1 MTQQLPNDEVDTALI
16 LEVELKR
23 RVNEIVHRTVE
34 KIIVNMVGKI
44 IQDELAKYKA
54 ETLMEVSI
62 NVGKMLQIVD
72 NEKRKP
78 LWESTPE
85 EFGLTK
91 AKLVEYL
98 KIGEDTGHFVIDIE
112 NDKIKKITKAD
123 SDE

>member
-16 LEVELKR
+16 LEGELKR

-62 NVGKMLQIVD
+62 NVGKMLQMVE

-91 AKLVEYL
+91 
-98 KIGEDTGHFVIDIE
+98 GELNSHA
-112 NDKIKKITKAD
+112 ITPMKNAYNNLNKELPNAIREQTP
-123 SDE
+123 SV

>member
-16 LEVELKR
+16 LEGELKR

-62 NVGKMLQIVD
+62 NVGKMLQMVE

-78 LWESTPE
+78 LWEATPE
-85 EFGLTK
+85 EFGLTRYE
-91 AKLVEYL
+91 LN
-98 KIGEDTGHFVIDIE
+98 TQMIE
-112 NDKIKKITKAD
+112 KRTKDALREQTP
-123 SDE
+123 SV